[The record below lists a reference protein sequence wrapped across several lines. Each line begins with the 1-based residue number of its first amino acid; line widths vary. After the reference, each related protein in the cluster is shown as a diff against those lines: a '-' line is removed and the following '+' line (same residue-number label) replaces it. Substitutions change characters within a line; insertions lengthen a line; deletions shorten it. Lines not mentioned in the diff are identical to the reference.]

1 MVWYNITAY
10 NEIINF
16 TVSKRE
22 VYNSKLRAG
31 IKAERGMVMKGKN
44 LERAVILGLLLSTGV
59 YGTAWAYITPTMD
72 ADGKLVIEADQTVG
86 TEFEV
91 DGEKYDLKNYE
102 NVIGYGISFYKK
114 QCYVVKVEHGSKS
127 IV

>member
-1 MVWYNITAY
+1 MVCYNITAY

-31 IKAERGMVMKGKN
+31 IKTERGMVMKGKN

-59 YGTAWAYITPTMD
+59 YGTAWAETFNDGLNYNIGGFD
-72 ADGKLVIEADQTVG
+72 DNINAD
-86 TEFEV
+86 
-91 DGEKYDLKNYE
+91 
-102 NVIGYGISFYKK
+102 
-114 QCYVVKVEHGSKS
+114 VKMVMVCIIRFMLMK
-127 IV
+127 IC